1 MTTVHLVDTGVN
13 NLLSIC
19 NALEMA
25 GADLHICRNP
35 EELADAE
42 RIVLPGVGAYRD
54 CINGLK
60 NQGFIPMLNK
70 LTLEERRP
78 TMGICVGM
86 QMMARRSFEGGEYEG
101 LGWFEADVVRIQ
113 PDDPRIR
120 VPQIGWNST
129 HFRAGEPL
137 ASGLPANPD
146 FYYVHSYYLHCDNAD
161 DIAAYCEYSIKVTS
175 SVRKGNIVATQFH
188 PEKSQDYG
196 LRVLENFLAWKP

>member
-1 MTTVHLVDTGVN
+1 MITVHLIDTGVN

-25 GADLHICRNP
+25 GANLEICRSP

-70 LTLEERRP
+70 LTLQEKKP

-86 QMMARRSFEGGEYEG
+86 QMMARRSYEGGEYEG
-101 LGWFEADVVRIQ
+101 LSWFEGDVVRIQ
-113 PDDPRIR
+113 PDDPSIR

-129 HFRAGEPL
+129 TFRANEPL
-137 ASGLPANPD
+137 AQGLPANPD
-146 FYYVHSYYLHCDNAD
+146 LYYVHSYYLKCDSTD
-161 DIAAYCEYSIKVTS
+161 DVAATCDYGVTITS

-196 LRVLENFLAWKP
+196 LRILENFLHWKP